1 MVSSTQPTSRI
12 RKRKARRAGKPSKRR
27 RRRAG
32 TPAFSV
38 HPERYDLHFHA
49 LIAAAQPHVLSILLL
64 DPAVGLHDPACIV
77 DQGTAVLLRT
87 DTARFLLTAR
97 HVVEGYRGKLVAAL
111 GAPNGQNPTD
121 ITHWRIIDESR
132 ALDVATIEVPRG
144 FDERSIGKV
153 SLRATIPLARAQQG
167 DSVAFFGFPGLHR
180 RHETEPRGVR
190 LALDGFSDFVVSA
203 SERGFVIADERG
215 ERQVFEYVEGLPPL
229 GPTGGVS
236 GAGVFVRR
244 GARSRFAASCTREAP
259 ARMRGSGPRTR
270 TSFAP
275 TARLTTRGSHR
286 GGEPIHLATWC
297 HARATPRAAAPA
309 RCLGTAR

>member
-1 MVSSTQPTSRI
+1 M
-12 RKRKARRAGKPSKRR
+12 
-27 RRRAG
+27 
-32 TPAFSV
+32 
-38 HPERYDLHFHA
+38 
-49 LIAAAQPHVLSILLL
+49 
-64 DPAVGLHDPACIV
+64 
-77 DQGTAVLLRT
+77 LLRT

-167 DSVAFFGFPGLHR
+167 DSVTFFGFPGLHR

-244 GARSRFAASCTREAP
+244 GDALALCGVVYEGSPGTDAWFWAAHADFLRADGTLDHTRIP
-259 ARMRGSGPRTR
+259 PGR
-270 TSFAP
+270 
-275 TARLTTRGSHR
+275 
-286 GGEPIHLATWC
+286 
-297 HARATPRAAAPA
+297 
-309 RCLGTAR
+309 